1 MVRAAKLHQTFLGG
15 LQVSQQGD
23 LANWLIEGQQV
34 NGMGGAMDLVAS
46 SNRVI
51 ILMKQMTKGGQSK
64 IVKECSYALTGRRCV
79 DIVITDMAVFRW
91 REGGMVV
98 EEIAEGVS
106 IEQLR
111 ASM

>member
-1 MVRAAKLHQTFLGG
+1 
-15 LQVSQQGD
+15 
-23 LANWLIEGQQV
+23 
-34 NGMGGAMDLVAS
+34 
-46 SNRVI
+46 
-51 ILMKQMTKGGQSK
+51 MTKGGQSK

-106 IEQLR
+106 IE
-111 ASM
+111 